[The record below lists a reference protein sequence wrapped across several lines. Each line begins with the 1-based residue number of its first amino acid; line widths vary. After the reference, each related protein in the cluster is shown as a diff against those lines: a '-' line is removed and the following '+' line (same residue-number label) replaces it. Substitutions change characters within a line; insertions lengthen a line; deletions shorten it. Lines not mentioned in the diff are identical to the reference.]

1 MTNLNTELPPRL
13 AVDPKNEKP
22 FHAVKQYIDAANH
35 PVLLVA
41 ESAGRRETLKDALR
55 ATLGEIP
62 NVENFAEF
70 QKSLH
75 AIAITS
81 APLRAWLGIKRQH

>member
-1 MTNLNTELPPRL
+1 MPQVEAFDLKAGVTNLNTELPPRL

-55 ATLGEIP
+55 ATLGRD
-62 NVENFAEF
+62 
-70 QKSLH
+70 S
-75 AIAITS
+75 
-81 APLRAWLGIKRQH
+81 